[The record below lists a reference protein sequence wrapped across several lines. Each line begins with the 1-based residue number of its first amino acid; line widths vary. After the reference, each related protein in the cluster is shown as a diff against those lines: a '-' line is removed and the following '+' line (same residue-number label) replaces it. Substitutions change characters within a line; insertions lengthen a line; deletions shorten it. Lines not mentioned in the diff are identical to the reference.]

1 MTPPTAPINR
11 RLFALMVGV
20 ATLCALGAGL
30 LLASRAGA
38 SREDLFAI
46 GLVIL
51 AGGALSV
58 PAMLGSW
65 LIKDDVWGLAVLGV
79 TAFRTVLGIGGMF
92 VLIELAGLPRQ
103 AVVHALLIGIMLLT
117 TAEAAAAVWQLQ
129 RQQAARPG
137 AQNTDE
143 TPPRNGVATPARRS
157 S

>member
-11 RLFALMVGV
+11 RLFAIAVAA

-30 LLASRAGA
+30 MLASRAGA
-38 SREDLFAI
+38 EGSALIAI
-46 GLVIL
+46 GAVIL
-51 AGGALSV
+51 AGGMLSV

-65 LIKDDVWGLAVLGV
+65 LIKDDIWGLVVLGI

-92 VLIELAGLPRQ
+92 VLIELVGLPRH
-103 AVVHALLIGIMLLT
+103 AVVHALLAGVMLLT

-129 RQQAARPG
+129 RQQAARTV
-137 AQNTDE
+137 ASTDE
-143 TPPRNGVATPARRS
+143 TSPRNGVATPARRS